1 MRTQE
6 LKSAGPPTIAKHPE
20 LTQYYYDNSIRATDL
35 QRQFY
40 DRIASRDQAVMA
52 GGPDEAQ
59 FFSLFL
65 RAMGAK
71 KALEVGVFRGS
82 TTAYLAQGVGEDGKV
97 IGLDICKEFLDE
109 VKAEDYWRELGIADR
124 IEIRIGNAV
133 AGMKKLI
140 EDEDAANTFDFIFI
154 DANKTD
160 YDTYYE
166 LALKLAKPT
175 TGIIA
180 VDNTFF
186 HGTVLDGQHADGSAI
201 DRLNKKI
208 MLDDRVENSM
218 LCICDGVSIVRKRG
232 PDEKQ

>member
-1 MRTQE
+1 
-6 LKSAGPPTIAKHPE
+6 
-20 LTQYYYDNSIRATDL
+20 
-35 QRQFY
+35 
-40 DRIASRDQAVMA
+40 
-52 GGPDEAQ
+52 
-59 FFSLFL
+59 
-65 RAMGAK
+65 
-71 KALEVGVFRGS
+71 VGVFRGS
-82 TTAYLAQGVGEDGKV
+82 TTAYLARGVGEDGKV

-109 VKAEDYWRELGIADR
+109 VKAEDYWRELGVADR

-186 HGTVLDGQHADGSAI
+186 GGTVLDGQHADGSAI

-218 LCICDGVSIVRKRG
+218 LCICDGVSILRKRG
-232 PDEKQ
+232 PDEKHNDDNRGGYDENTTTTSTTATTAATTTTTLLVLLFVLLLLLLIGAVYTLIED